1 MGLST
6 IYAPQRVNYKPTLPE
21 GQQIADPRAI
31 LLKALKKLR
40 DKSTAQIMDQ
50 SPAAVMGALTNPPD
64 VGSGMKAGVLGNIT
78 ERARLL
84 TGGY

>member
-1 MGLST
+1 MATST
-6 IYAPQRVNYKPTLPE
+6 IYAPQRINYKPTLPE

-31 LLKALKKLR
+31 MLKALKKLQ
-40 DKSTAQIMDQ
+40 DKGTAKILDQ

-64 VGSGMKAGVLGNIT
+64 VGSGMKGSVLGNIT

-84 TGGY
+84 GGGY